1 MQSILLAGIIAEG
14 IILIA
19 LGYAGKL
26 TRKMFSII
34 AAATIICSGVLLGIQ
49 SRNYGEDIAADQRE
63 KIYISAR
70 LLEEDQAQE
79 ALDALDV
86 VIDGQ
91 CAQYQAQV
99 LRGLALN
106 LNEYYDTAALCLEDN
121 AEEMAQTVYRAS
133 LQKVPVE
140 DENKKEIVDTV
151 KELLEVSDDEAQAW
165 ETKLK
170 LLYFDLTAE
179 DPAAEEKMSAVD
191 RARIAVQDMRYH
203 DAYQMMWQ
211 AAEKG
216 GVRED
221 IILSNMYV
229 KSYDLRTMEEDDSE
243 YDRLWRDAT
252 EAQVQLNRT
261 GALWKEEQ
269 RNTEKQD
276 NSEIEKVSDLEK
288 EYEEVR
294 AEYSLAQQEITNE
307 AVRRAINYM
316 EYSRPKDWEENIAYQ
331 FQLCRL
337 YFMSKQEDEAKEC
350 LDRIFA
356 VEKIDQT
363 QWLGTDAHLL
373 RENYI
378 LYLSEASRME
388 YRDLLV
394 TMINHLYQGLFEDD
408 SYDSFVD
415 FVSEYLRSL
424 VGGIVIN
431 EIDAGDYP
439 KMSVSVS
446 AVDENIKI
454 NKDSVTLI
462 DTGQTIE
469 NFEITEKEV
478 SDLTICFVLDRSG
491 SMSGVSIADAKDA
504 IQQCI
509 SVLDDFVKV
518 GLVSFESDAVLEC
531 DVTNARA
538 VLSNKLLNI
547 ETEGGTN
554 IVAGLE
560 QAYDALQNVG
570 GRKVVIL
577 LSDGYDGN
585 SDEKRLTNTLAQLKA
600 SGIEIYA
607 IGLEGCDDAY
617 LNRIAVETGGR
628 FISVKD
634 TGELGSIYQVIQQSL
649 IKSYIITYENTDAEK
664 DDRFFKIRCIDSFVQ
679 AQKVYLQEDSQDRQE
694 NDGWLYMDIQSAD
707 YFKQTG
713 GSKEEY

>member
-1 MQSILLAGIIAEG
+1 MQSILLAGIIAES
-14 IILIA
+14 IILITF
-19 LGYAGKL
+19 GYAGKL

-34 AAATIICSGVLLGIQ
+34 AVATIICSGVLLGFQ
-49 SRNYGEDIAADQRE
+49 SRSHGEDIAADQRE

-70 LLEEDQAQE
+70 LLELDQAQE
-79 ALDALDV
+79 ALDALGV

-106 LNEYYDTAALCLEDN
+106 LNEYYDTAVLCLEDN
-121 AEEMAQTVYRAS
+121 AEEMAQTVCRAS
-133 LQKVPVE
+133 IQEVPVE
-140 DENKKEIVDTV
+140 AEDKKEIVDTV
-151 KELLEVSDDEAQAW
+151 KELLKVSDDEAKAW

-170 LLYFDLTAE
+170 LLYFDL
-179 DPAAEEKMSAVD
+179 AEEESVAQETMSAVD
-191 RARIAVQDMRYH
+191 RAKIAIQDMRYH
-203 DAYQMMWQ
+203 DAYQMMQQ

-216 GVRED
+216 GVQED

-229 KSYDLRTMEEDDSE
+229 KNYDNRTMEEDDSE
-243 YDRLWRDAT
+243 YDRLWRDVT
-252 EAQVQLNRT
+252 EAQVQMNRT

-276 NSEIEKVSDLEK
+276 NSVIEKASDLEK
-288 EYEEVR
+288 EYGETR
-294 AEYSLAQQEITNE
+294 AEYSLAQEEITNE
-307 AVRRAINYM
+307 AARRAINYM
-316 EYSRPKDWEENIAYQ
+316 VYSRPKDWEKNIAYQ

-337 YFMSKQEDEAKEC
+337 YFMSRQEDEAKEC

-378 LYLSEASRME
+378 SYLSEANRTE

-415 FVSEYLRSL
+415 FVSEYLHSL

-431 EIDAGDYP
+431 EINVGDYP

-446 AVDENIKI
+446 AADENIKI
-454 NKDSVTLI
+454 DKGSVTLI
-462 DTGQTIE
+462 DTGQVIE
-469 NFEITEKEV
+469 NFEIMEKEV

-491 SMSGVSIADAKDA
+491 SMSGVSITDAKDA

-531 DVTNARA
+531 GVTNARS
-538 VLSNKLLNI
+538 VLSSKLLNI

-560 QAYDALQNVG
+560 QAYDALQNTG

-577 LSDGYDGN
+577 LSDGYDGD
-585 SDEKRLTNTLAQLKA
+585 SDETRLTNILMQLKA

-617 LNRIAVETGGR
+617 LSRIAVETGGR

-634 TGELGSIYQVIQQSL
+634 TGELGNIYQVIQQSL
-649 IKSYIITYENTDAEK
+649 IRSYIITYENTDTEK
-664 DDRFFKIRCIDSFVQ
+664 EDRFFKIRCNDSFVQ
-679 AQKVYLQEDSQDRQE
+679 AQKAYSKKDRQNGQE
-694 NDGWLYMDIQSAD
+694 NDGRLYMDIQSAD
-707 YFKQTG
+707 YFRQTG
-713 GSKEEY
+713 GSREEY